1 MPKPRRFPGA
11 GGVEMKKPPQPLRCG
26 GGGASSATGRARGS
40 AAPGYAR
47 YVVSGVGVQQST
59 LA

>member
-11 GGVEMKKPPQPLRCG
+11 GHVESKKPPQPLRCG

-40 AAPGYAR
+40 AAPGRAR
-47 YVVSGVGVQQST
+47 HAASGVGVQQST